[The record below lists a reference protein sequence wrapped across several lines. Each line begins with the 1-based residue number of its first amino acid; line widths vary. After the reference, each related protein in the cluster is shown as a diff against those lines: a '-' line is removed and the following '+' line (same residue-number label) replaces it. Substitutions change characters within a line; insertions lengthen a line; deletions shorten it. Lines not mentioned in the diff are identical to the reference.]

1 MNKNSFEQDFFLLSC
16 VLTDAPVNH
25 SRLNGFLFAARSFK
39 EHQTFAKKTRISN
52 WNSFGNNYVI
62 HTLS

>member
-39 EHQTFAKKTRISN
+39 EHQTFAKKT
-52 WNSFGNNYVI
+52 
-62 HTLS
+62 